1 MLVLSRRA
9 TQAIVIGP
17 DIVVRVLDIR
27 GDQVRIGVD
36 APRSVAVNR
45 EEVAAEIRRSNEEAA
60 QLGAVASLDLPRPGT
75 RAIRLSHI
83 VSRPTQSHCESSDSV
98 TL

>member
-9 TQAIVIGP
+9 NQSIVIGP

-36 APRSVAVNR
+36 APRTVAVHR
-45 EEVAAEIRRSNEEAA
+45 EEVAAEIRQSNREAS
-60 QLGAVASLDLPRPGT
+60 QLGIVDGGDLPRPG
-75 RAIRLSHI
+75 S
-83 VSRPTQSHCESSDSV
+83 
-98 TL
+98 

>member
-9 TQAIVIGP
+9 NQAIMIGP

-36 APRSVAVNR
+36 APRSVAVHR
-45 EEVAAEIRRSNEEAA
+45 EEVAAEIRQSNREAS
-60 QLGAVASLDLPRPGT
+60 QLDAVAGTYLPRPG
-75 RAIRLSHI
+75 S
-83 VSRPTQSHCESSDSV
+83 
-98 TL
+98 